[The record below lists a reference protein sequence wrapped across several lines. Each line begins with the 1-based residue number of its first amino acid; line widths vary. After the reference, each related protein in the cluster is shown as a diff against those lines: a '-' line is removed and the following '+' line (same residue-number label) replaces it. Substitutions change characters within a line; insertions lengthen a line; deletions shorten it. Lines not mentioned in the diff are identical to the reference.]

1 MKWLDKLERK
11 FGRYYIPDLMLKVII
26 VSAILYVVTFFILGD
41 TSFINSMILIPGK
54 VMQGQIW
61 RLITFI
67 FIPPLTTSLLSVVLT
82 LYFNY
87 LAGVS
92 LEREWGEFKFNV
104 YFFFGMIATII
115 VSFITKSPVDGTNI
129 TLSIF
134 LAFAK
139 IFPEFTVLLFFII
152 PIKMKYLGYLSWAIV
167 ILNVVKSLITG
178 NYGYALVYLL
188 PLLNYIV
195 FFGKSNYKN
204 TKINATSK
212 IRKNKY
218 QKAFKVVEMPYKH
231 KCTICGLTDADD
243 KNMQFRYCSKCKG
256 HHAYCEKHIYEHE
269 HIK

>member
-1 MKWLDKLERK
+1 MKWLDKLERR
-11 FGRYYIPDLMLKVII
+11 FGKYYIPDLMLKVII

-41 TSFINSMILIPGK
+41 TSFINSMVLIPGK

-61 RLITFI
+61 RIFTFI
-67 FIPPLTTSLLSVVLT
+67 FIPPLTTSLISVVLT

-104 YFFFGMIATII
+104 YFFFGMITTII

-152 PIKMKYLGYLSWAIV
+152 PIKMKYLGYLSWAMV
-167 ILNVVKSLITG
+167 IFNVVKSLITG
-178 NYGYALVYLL
+178 NFGYALVYLL

-204 TKINATSK
+204 TTINATSK

-256 HHAYCEKHIYEHE
+256 HHAYCEKHIYDHE